1 MTKSFHPA
9 FILSCNNRRRMCETG
24 TKMNPTTHPTRRL
37 ILLAGLAGS
46 MMLGYGSAMAQAP
59 APSASGWYKV
69 IIRGYYSGDG
79 WARVADGGMVSINA
93 TVKDDSGMSGDLVV
107 AQVGLVGDHFK
118 GTGTIMGA
126 SMTVSGR
133 VEAADPAVV
142 VPKGGDPNADPNNV
156 AVVKDGRIQA
166 AFTVDGPIKRVGR
179 IAGARVNP
187 PQPGN

>member
-24 TKMNPTTHPTRRL
+24 SNTNPTTSPTRRL

-46 MMLGYGSAMAQAP
+46 MMLGYGTALAQGP
-59 APSASGWYKV
+59 APSASGVYKV
-69 IIRGYYSGDG
+69 IVRGYFSGDG
-79 WARVADGGMVSINA
+79 TARVDAGGMVSINA
-93 TVKDDSGMSGDLVV
+93 TVKDDSGMTGELVV
-107 AQVGLVGDHFK
+107 TQVGLVGDHFK
-118 GTGTIMGA
+118 GTGTVMGA
-126 SMTVSGR
+126 TMTVSGR

-142 VPKGGDPNADPNNV
+142 VPKGSDPNADPNNA

-187 PQPGN
+187 PQPG